1 MATAHLNGSYGNG
14 REAVALPPA
23 VPPRRVAVPPP
34 RTRLLGELLVQEGL
48 VTSAQL
54 ATALRA
60 QESSPDGTPVG
71 QLLVEQ
77 GALSPADL
85 EAVLRRYHKKYRL
98 GDILVET
105 NVISETQLQLG
116 VDHHRRTGLRLGD
129 ALLQLG
135 FVNEEMLKLA
145 LCTQLD
151 VAFVDLDRFTIDRG
165 LAALV
170 PKAFAQQHRVLP
182 VARVD
187 DVLTLGLADPTDGW
201 ISENL
206 EAMTGCEVRLVMSTD
221 AAFQRAFT
229 RVYGENPGV
238 GLARQHERLE
248 QAHAVLSRE
257 HENAVKALGDLRHA
271 HEDFLRDQAELLR
284 AAVEQAGQQT
294 IHERRLAELQ
304 AAHSTLRAEHEA
316 RGQAH
321 ADLSRAQAETLESL
335 TAVRCEHDRLLG
347 EHQDLGRQLVE
358 ERERG
363 AELARRLVELESAHI
378 IGRRELDERLAALTT
393 LDAAYSETTHALATL
408 RAEHETLRV
417 EYERVSHELRERCQT
432 AEGRQ
437 QLAVQ
442 QLETLLTRLRQ

>member
-1 MATAHLNGSYGNG
+1 MTTAHLNGSYANG
-14 REAVALPPA
+14 REAVALSPA
-23 VPPRRVAVPPP
+23 IPPRRVPSSPP
-34 RTRLLGELLVQEGL
+34 RTRLLGELLVREGL
-48 VTSAQL
+48 VTETQL
-54 ATALRA
+54 ASALRA
-60 QESSPDGTPVG
+60 QEASPDGTPIG

-105 NVISETQLQLG
+105 NVISETQLQLA

-151 VAFVDLDRFTIDRG
+151 VAFVDLDRFSIDRG
-165 LAALV
+165 LGALV
-170 PKAFAQQHRVLP
+170 PKNFAQQHRVLP

-187 DVLTLGLADPTDGW
+187 NVLTLALADPTDGW
-201 ISENL
+201 IAENL
-206 EAMTGCEVRLVMSTD
+206 ETMTGCDVRLVMSTD

-229 RVYGENPGV
+229 RVYGEHPAV

-248 QAHAVLSRE
+248 QTHAVLSRE
-257 HENAVKALGDLRHA
+257 YEKAVRALGELRQS
-271 HEDFLRDQAELLR
+271 HEEFLREQEELLR
-284 AAVEQAGQQT
+284 TAVEQAGQQT

-304 AAHSTLRAEHEA
+304 TAHMALREEHEA
-316 RGQAH
+316 RGRAH

-335 TAVRCEHDRLLG
+335 TMVRREHGRLLT

-363 AELARRLVELESAHI
+363 GELARRLVELEAAHVA
-378 IGRRELDERLAALTT
+378 GRRELDERLMALTS
-393 LDAAYSETTHALATL
+393 LDAAYSDTTRALAGL
-408 RAEHETLRV
+408 RAEHETLRG

-442 QLETLLTRLRQ
+442 QLETLLSRLRQ